1 MDIFFVEKTDHKI
14 VVGFTKAFIA
24 SQEEIV
30 YLQLPKEGEKVE
42 KNEPFC
48 MMESSKAMQELL
60 SPVAGIVVRVNSFL
74 CNHVENMKSLQQPQ
88 LWLIEIEANE

>member
-1 MDIFFVEKTDHKI
+1 MDIFFVEKIDHKT
-14 VVGFTKAFIA
+14 VVGFTKDFIA
-24 SQEEIV
+24 SQEEVV

-60 SPVAGIVVRVNSFL
+60 SPVSGIVLHVNSFL
-74 CNHVENMKSLQQPQ
+74 CDHVENMKTLQQQQ
-88 LWLIEIEANE
+88 LWLIEIVANE